1 MSKKSAVAAVFL
13 DRDGVINEEVGHI
26 SDPRHL
32 RYIPH
37 VARAIRK
44 LNERAIPVVVVSN
57 QSGVARGYHTDE
69 QVEIIHEAISAEL
82 KKEGARI
89 DRFYYCPHH
98 PTEGKGAYLVECD
111 CRKPRPGLLLQA
123 AKELHLDLPRCVMI
137 GDKKSDIEAG
147 HAVGTRT
154 ILVLTGDGTTTHAS
168 WRESFK
174 PTHVAHDLH
183 EAVEWFL
190 SDAD

>member
-1 MSKKSAVAAVFL
+1 MKEISAVFL

-98 PTEGKGAYLVECD
+98 PTEGKGAYLVACD

-123 AKELHLDLPRCVMI
+123 AKELHLDLSRSVMI

-147 HAVGTRT
+147 HAADTRT
-154 ILVLTGDGTTTHAS
+154 ILVRTGDGAREHAA
-168 WRESFK
+168 WNESFN
-174 PTHVAHDLH
+174 PTHVARDLR
-183 EAVEWFL
+183 EAVEWL
-190 SDAD
+190 LGGAD